1 MTNQVLY
8 LGSHLG
14 DSQLLQLTTGPTSL
28 EAPSSLIIPEGV
40 KTVSKESLTTVLS
53 KKGKGKA
60 DVDDHD
66 MDVDSEGGDDYS
78 KGRVVEPSGS
88 YLTVLEAYK
97 NIAPIM
103 DAVLVDVDGSGQV
116 KVTTAF
122 RQGESDID
130 FAESNRNVQWRS
142 QHRLS

>member
-1 MTNQVLY
+1 M
-8 LGSHLG
+8 
-14 DSQLLQLTTGPTSL
+14 
-28 EAPSSLIIPEGV
+28 
-40 KTVSKESLTTVLS
+40 SKESLTTVLS